1 LRTTITVSFMCD
13 AMMKSEKI
21 PLKIVEIL
29 HDLNSL
35 AKEKASRIGGAVGL
49 DELMS
54 VLLEEIAEANKNE
67 KDLNREIEEA
77 VQRLRQQKFDFD
89 VSDESNALHKLTDL
103 KKELGRIQAHSKE
116 LYNKC
121 EVIEGYWKQLL

>member
-1 LRTTITVSFMCD
+1 MCD